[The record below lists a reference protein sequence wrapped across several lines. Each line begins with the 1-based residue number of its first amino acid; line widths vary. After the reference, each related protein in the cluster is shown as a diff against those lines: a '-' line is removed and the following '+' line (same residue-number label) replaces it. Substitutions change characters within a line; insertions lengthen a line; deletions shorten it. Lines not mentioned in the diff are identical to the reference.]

1 MNIFNFII
9 KGTIATY
16 ALVAWLYIAIPISIG
31 IYCLI
36 YALTVNFLTTLSTL
50 FSILS

>member
-16 ALVAWLYIAIPISIG
+16 AFVAWLYIAIPLTVCICYI
-31 IYCLI
+31 IH
-36 YALTVNFLTTLSTL
+36 ALTMNFFATLSSL
-50 FSILS
+50 LPILS

>member
-16 ALVAWLYIAIPISIG
+16 ALVAWLYIAIPLVILTFFSI
-31 IYCLI
+31 YYLV
-36 YALTVNFLTTLSTL
+36 VNIFATLSTFL
-50 FSILS
+50 PILS